1 MGNIVCCEQKSS
13 LEEIESSEEVYIQ
26 KTIELISRKM
36 VSTEKLYKI
45 MKNCF
50 SIDLIDIDGLPLS
63 WIQEYDYNIFISK
76 IFNNEID
83 PNILSYVKLT
93 YNNIKNIS
101 VKDYFDK
108 FHLLLIIWL
117 IGMATPRTLSQE
129 KKIFLIKN
137 IIIKCNKYITFKTFS
152 KFLTTFLEIML
163 VEVTYNFGKH
173 NLEETNILLN
183 DVYNNLHV
191 NEYRKWLCWK
201 MGNIVIKNKN
211 NIALDTRAI
220 NNEFIKDEHLDI
232 FFKKYSFLLWRIDL
246 RKNFYNK
253 YSK

>member
-1 MGNIVCCEQKSS
+1 
-13 LEEIESSEEVYIQ
+13 
-26 KTIELISRKM
+26 
-36 VSTEKLYKI
+36 
-45 MKNCF
+45 MKYENLF
-50 SIDLIDIDGLPLS
+50 L
-63 WIQEYDYNIFISK
+63 N
-76 IFNNEID
+76 
-83 PNILSYVKLT
+83 
-93 YNNIKNIS
+93 
-101 VKDYFDK
+101 
-108 FHLLLIIWL
+108 
-117 IGMATPRTLSQE
+117 

-232 FFKKYSFLLWRIDL
+232 FFKKYSFLLWPIDL